1 MQSVMGNP
9 ESAKNARNF
18 WSQKGGINMQFN
30 DIHIRDPFILPDGGR
45 YYLYGSRGGE
55 TWGKC
60 TGLDVYVS
68 DDLEHWSEPKEA
80 FTPPEGF
87 WSDKEFWAPEV
98 HAYRGAYYMFVSF
111 KSDARCRGTQIL
123 RAQSPEGPFLVHSD
137 GPVTPEHWEC
147 LDGTLHVEP
156 DGTPYMV
163 FCHEWVQVK
172 DGEMCAVKLTED
184 LRAPAGEPFVLFRA
198 SEPAW
203 NAPLGGGHSD
213 CYVTDGPFLYRTQDG
228 TLLMIWS
235 SVPGGRYCEAISYSD
250 NGSIIG
256 NWRHDER
263 LLFSEDGGHGMIFRT
278 LEGGLRFI
286 FHQPNQ
292 SPMERP
298 HLVALRDAG
307 GTIVRE

>member
-1 MQSVMGNP
+1 MQL
-9 ESAKNARNF
+9 K
-18 WSQKGGINMQFN
+18 
-30 DIHIRDPFILPDGGR
+30 DIHIRDPFILADGGR

-55 TWGKC
+55 TWGRC
-60 TGLDVYVS
+60 AGLDVYVS
-68 DDLEHWSEPKEA
+68 DDLERWSGPREA

-87 WSDKEFWAPEV
+87 WSDREFWAPEV

-111 KSDARCRGTQIL
+111 KSDSRCRGTQIL
-123 RAQSPEGPFLVHSD
+123 RARSPMGPFLVHSD
-137 GPVTPEHWEC
+137 GPVTPERWEC

-172 DGEMCAVKLTED
+172 DGEMCAVRLTED

-198 SEPAW
+198 SEPGW
-203 NAPLGGGHSD
+203 NAPLGGEHPD

-250 NGSIIG
+250 DGSITG
-256 NWRHDER
+256 NWRHDGR

-278 LEGGLRFI
+278 LEGGLRFV
-286 FHQPNQ
+286 FHQPNR
-292 SPMERP
+292 SPLERP